1 MALMDFNID
10 TSGSPQDVQRKQA
23 LADALMKQ
31 GMDSAPAAG
40 GPGGGWITAL
50 NRGLAGALGGYQRG
64 TAANEEQQGRDT
76 VRQQLAAALQGGG
89 NITPQTMIGLASNPW
104 ASPGQTQVVS
114 HLADM
119 QNQKARQAVE
129 DQHWA
134 ASFGLQK
141 RAADRA
147 DDPTPDNFEVNPDF
161 GKVPGAPQYRP
172 LSGTPADPNYQ
183 ANLITA
189 KTKAKTEAENGPQGG
204 IVTGPDGQPITIPPG
219 VDRDAFV
226 KAVSTDTAH
235 GMAGK
240 FTETQGKANQ
250 FATRMENAE
259 KTLGKLD
266 EQGTSLKGA
275 VLNSLPGGNYV
286 QSKDYQNYRQAQQEF
301 ITALLRR
308 ESGAAIAQHEFD
320 SYGKQFFPQPGDG
333 PEVIAQKRQ
342 ARWNALNSMKAEA
355 GPAYKG
361 QKQAALME
369 NPSANAPE
377 ERTIGDKT
385 YIKRGDQ
392 WFEK

>member
-1 MALMDFNID
+1 MALMDFSID
-10 TSGSPQDVQRKQA
+10 TSGTPQDVQRKQA

-31 GMDSAPAAG
+31 GMDSTPAAG
-40 GPGGGWITAL
+40 GKGGGWITAL

-64 TAANEEQQGRDT
+64 VATNEERQGRDS
-76 VRQQLAAALQGGG
+76 VRQQLAAALQGNGG
-89 NITPQTMIGLASNPW
+89 KIDPQTMIGLASNPW
-104 ASPGQTQVVS
+104 ALPAQTQTIS
-114 HLADM
+114 HIADM
-119 QNQKARQAVE
+119 QRQESRDKVA
-129 DQHWA
+129 DQHWS
-134 ASFGLQK
+134 ASYGLQK

-147 DDPTPDNFEVNPDF
+147 DDPTPDGFVKQPD
-161 GKVPGAPQYRP
+161 GTYAPLPGGPQD
-172 LSGTPADPNYQ
+172 PAYL
-183 ANLITA
+183 ASATA
-189 KTKAKTEAENGPQGG
+189 AKAKAKAEAESGGQGG
-204 IVTGPDGQPITIPPG
+204 IVTGPDGAPITIPPG

-275 VLNSLPGGNYV
+275 ILNSVPGGNYV

-320 SYGKQFFPQPGDG
+320 NYGKQFFPQPGDG

-342 ARWNALNSMKAEA
+342 ARWNALNSMKSEA

-361 QKQAALME
+361 QKQAALSE

-385 YIKRGDQ
+385 YVKKDGQ